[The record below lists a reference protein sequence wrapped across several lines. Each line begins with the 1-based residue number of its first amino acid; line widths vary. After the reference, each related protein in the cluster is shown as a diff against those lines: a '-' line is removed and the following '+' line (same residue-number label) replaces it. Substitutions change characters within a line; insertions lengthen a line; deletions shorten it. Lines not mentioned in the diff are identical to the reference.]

1 MRPMKAT
8 LGKGI
13 GKFLVLVPL
22 GKALVVFRRSRFDA
36 PAKVFIVR

>member
-1 MRPMKAT
+1 MKA
-8 LGKGI
+8 I
-13 GKFLVLVPL
+13 GMILVLAPL

>member
-1 MRPMKAT
+1 MKAS
-8 LGKGI
+8 GM
-13 GKFLVLVPL
+13 FQVLVPL